1 MPERSPA
8 SPATRAAGVYRD
20 EYCRGRLLFPLT
32 NHPPM
37 SRGGCAAM
45 FYSPPVDSLD
55 IRTPSLR
62 LSSSLTEF
70 LLLLL
75 LLLEITLTDSSKTY
89 RLQKYSPSPLLICD
103 RPNEFAQI
111 SRENRRFQSFY
122 DFTTN
127 FFFLFAIF

>member
-1 MPERSPA
+1 
-8 SPATRAAGVYRD
+8 
-20 EYCRGRLLFPLT
+20 
-32 NHPPM
+32 M

-75 LLLEITLTDSSKTY
+75 LEITLTDSSKTY
-89 RLQKYSPSPLLICD
+89 RLQKYSPSPLLIRD

-111 SRENRRFQSFY
+111 FRENRRFQSFY

-127 FFFLFAIF
+127 FFFLFPIF

>member
-1 MPERSPA
+1 
-8 SPATRAAGVYRD
+8 
-20 EYCRGRLLFPLT
+20 
-32 NHPPM
+32 M

-75 LLLEITLTDSSKTY
+75 EITLTDSSKTY
-89 RLQKYSPSPLLICD
+89 RLQKYSPSPLLIRD
-103 RPNEFAQI
+103 RPKNLRKYLARTEDSKVSTILLPI
-111 SRENRRFQSFY
+111 SSFFSRY
-122 DFTTN
+122 FN
-127 FFFLFAIF
+127 LF